1 MVRTRQRQLA
11 PAALRRNKK
20 AWTERWKH
28 IVETRTKRDWA
39 TRTAKSALKTPLLAL
54 TWGKCAFCEGK
65 LGSQSY
71 TQIEHYISRRV
82 APQRAFEWKNL
93 FPVCQICNA
102 SKGHADH
109 RGRLVKP
116 DAEDPE
122 WFFWIGPEGD
132 IEPHPTLNEAD
143 RLRASETIRLCDL
156 NRGGLR
162 EDRFTVANL
171 VRRWVVRAAE
181 FVNGLDER
189 TQEEWDELSD
199 PRQSHKIVVRHVL
212 KLQHLPELAE
222 MDRQLFQR
230 GR

>member
-1 MVRTRQRQLA
+1 
-11 PAALRRNKK
+11 
-20 AWTERWKH
+20 
-28 IVETRTKRDWA
+28 
-39 TRTAKSALKTPLLAL
+39 
-54 TWGKCAFCEGK
+54 
-65 LGSQSY
+65 
-71 TQIEHYISRRV
+71 
-82 APQRAFEWKNL
+82 
-93 FPVCQICNA
+93 
-102 SKGHADH
+102 
-109 RGRLVKP
+109 
-116 DAEDPE
+116 
-122 WFFWIGPEGD
+122 
-132 IEPHPTLNEAD
+132 
-143 RLRASETIRLCDL
+143 LRASETIRLCDL